1 MKSYLD
7 LVSQYARVHRK
18 KNRITV
24 LCITIAVCLVTA
36 IFGMADMAVRAEVD
50 RAIREDGNFHI
61 AIKDLDE
68 ATGQMIGI
76 RPDVAVSG
84 WLTAASSAELD
95 GRALM
100 LQGSSE
106 ALSAEMGLTVNQGHF
121 PQTAD
126 EALVDRQL
134 LDALGLS
141 IGDTV
146 TTEAMGGP
154 PLTFTICGTFNDF
167 SSLKSKDRHAAFFNE
182 AGIKQRLDG
191 RDSQKVYY
199 LQFKNPLD
207 IRPGIEDIQTTYGL
221 SQDQIQENKRL
232 LGLYGVSGD
241 PYAYSLYGIALVLFL
256 LVLVAG
262 TIMISSSF
270 NISILERTQFFGLL
284 RCLGASKKQIR
295 RYVRRESLGFS
306 LRGIPMGLLAGTV
319 IIWISCAAVGHFNPT
334 FYGNLPLFQLSP
346 IGLAAGVIVGLLT
359 VFLAAMS
366 PCKKASKVSPLN
378 AVTGNMESNLPR
390 VHRAAKTSRLPVD
403 IAMGTSHAFGNRKN
417 MALMAASFAISIILF
432 LSFTVFIDF
441 MSHAMRPLKPN
452 TPDITV
458 ALEEEGLYLPDDLAA
473 RLNEVPGIERVFGRK
488 YAPLPESGGLSVSLI
503 SYENQQFDW
512 SEALLVDGSLD
523 SVRETPDTVLV
534 SYDNSQSWKTGDT
547 ITLQTPGGSKAV
559 TVGGVLSSLPFN
571 AGENEAILISSENT
585 FNHIMGNHGYTV
597 IDLQVNEAAGDETL
611 DTVSALA
618 AAPEKAHSGTP
629 GYDITV
635 ADSRQSNQEARSAFY
650 TMSTFVYGFLFI
662 IALITVFNIINSM
675 NISVSSRINQYG
687 VMRAVGMSGRQLVR
701 MVASE
706 SAAYA
711 LVGCLAGT
719 VLGLP
724 LHALLYDRMITIRWG
739 DAWSLPWL
747 PLVIIIGLSL
757 ATTFLSI
764 IGPTQKIRRM
774 DIVDVVN
781 AE

>member
-24 LCITIAVCLVTA
+24 LCIIIAVCLVTA
-36 IFGMADMAVRAEVD
+36 IFGMADMAMRAEVD

-68 ATGQMIGI
+68 AAGQMISI

-84 WLTAASSAELD
+84 RLTAASSAEL
-95 GRALM
+95 GGKELM

-106 ALSAEMGLTVNQGHF
+106 ALSAEMGLTVSEGHF

-126 EALVDRQL
+126 EALMDRQA

-146 TTEAMGGP
+146 TTEAVSGP
-154 PLTFTICGTFNDF
+154 PVTFTICGTFNDF
-167 SSLKSKDRHAAFFNE
+167 SALKARDRHAAFFNE
-182 AGIKQRLDG
+182 AGINQRLEG
-191 RDSQKVYY
+191 RDSRSIYY
-199 LQFKNPLD
+199 VQFKNALD
-207 IRPGIEDIQTTYGL
+207 IRPGIEDIQSTYGL
-221 SQDQIQENKRL
+221 SPDQIQENQRL

-241 PYAYSLYGIALVLFL
+241 PYAYGLYGIALVLFL

-270 NISILERTQFFGLL
+270 NISIMERTQFFGLL
-284 RCLGASKKQIR
+284 RCLGASKKQVR

-306 LRGIPMGLLAGTV
+306 LRGIPLGLLGGTV
-319 IIWISCAAVGHFNPT
+319 IIWISCAVVGHFNPA
-334 FYGNLPLFQLSP
+334 FYGNLPLFKLSP
-346 IGLAAGVIVGLLT
+346 IGLAAGVIVGFLT

-366 PCKKASKVSPLN
+366 PCKKASRVSPLN
-378 AVTGNMESNLPR
+378 AVNGNTEENLPR
-390 VHRAAKTSRLPVD
+390 VHRAARTSRLPVD
-403 IAMGTSHAFGNRKN
+403 IAMGASHAFGSRKN

-441 MSHAMRPLKPN
+441 MSHAMRPLKPS
-452 TPDITV
+452 TPDVTA
-458 ALEEEGLYLPDDLAA
+458 ALEEDGLYLPDNMAA
-473 RLNEVPGIERVFGRK
+473 ELSAIPGVERVFGRK
-488 YAPLPESGGLSVSLI
+488 YALLPERDGFAISLI
-503 SYENQQFDW
+503 SYEDQQFDW
-512 SEALLVDGSLD
+512 SEATLVDGSID
-523 SVRETPDTVLV
+523 RVREDTDTVLV
-534 SYDNSQSWKTGDT
+534 SYDNGQGWKTGDS
-547 ITLQTPGGSKAV
+547 ITLPTAGGDKTV

-571 AGENEAILISSENT
+571 AEENGEILISSENT
-585 FNHIMGNHGYTV
+585 FDRLIGSQGYTV
-597 IDLQVNEAAGDETL
+597 IDMQVNETASD
-611 DTVSALA
+611 DTINAVNALVTEA
-618 AAPEKAHSGTP
+618 ENTHSGTP

-711 LVGCLAGT
+711 LVGCIAGA

-724 LHALLYDRMITIRWG
+724 LHAFLFDRLITARWG
-739 DAWSLPWL
+739 DAWTLPWL
-747 PLVIIIGLSL
+747 PLTIIIALSL
-757 ATTFLSI
+757 ATTLLSI
-764 IGPTQKIRRM
+764 IAPTKKIRHM

>member
-18 KNRITV
+18 KNRTTV

-84 WLTAASSAELD
+84 WLIAASSAELD

-146 TTEAMGGP
+146 TTEAVGGP

-167 SSLKSKDRHAAFFNE
+167 SSLKSRDRHAAFFNE
-182 AGIKQRLDG
+182 SGIKQRLDG

-295 RYVRRESLGFS
+295 RYVRRESFGFS

-334 FYGNLPLFQLSP
+334 FYGNLPLFQISP

-359 VFLAAMS
+359 IFLAAMS

-458 ALEEEGLYLPDDLAA
+458 ALEEECLYLPDDLAA

-488 YAPLPESGGLSVSLI
+488 YAPLPESSGLSVSLI

-512 SEALLVDGSLD
+512 SEALLVDGSID
-523 SVRETPDTVLV
+523 SVRERPDTVLV

-585 FNHIMGNHGYTV
+585 FNNIMGNHGYTV
-597 IDLQVNEAAGDETL
+597 IDLQINEAASDETL
-611 DTVSALA
+611 DAVNALA
-618 AAPEKAHSGTP
+618 AAAEKAHSDTP
-629 GYDITV
+629 GYDVTV

-774 DIVDVVN
+774 DIVDVI
-781 AE
+781 ESE

>member
-7 LVSQYARVHRK
+7 LIPQYARAHRK

-36 IFGMADMAVRAEVD
+36 IFGMADMAIRAEVD
-50 RAIREDGNFHI
+50 RAIREVGNFHVI
-61 AIKDLDE
+61 LKDLD
-68 ATGQMIGI
+68 AAAGQMISL

-84 WLTAASSAELD
+84 QLTAAASTALD
-95 GRALM
+95 GKELL

-106 ALSAEMGLTVNQGHF
+106 ALAQEMGLTVNEGSF
-121 PQTAD
+121 PMQPG
-126 EALVDRQL
+126 EALIDRQAL
-134 LDALGLS
+134 EQLGLS
-141 IGDTV
+141 IGDTI
-146 TTEAMGGP
+146 TTEAVGGP
-154 PLTFTICGTFNDF
+154 PVTFTISGVFNDF
-167 SSLKSKDRHAAFFNE
+167 SALKSKDRHAAFFNE
-182 AGIKQRLDG
+182 AGIQALSG
-191 RDSQKVYY
+191 RDTQSACYV
-199 LQFKNPLD
+199 QFKSPLD
-207 IRPGIEDIQTTYGL
+207 IRPGIADIQATYGL
-221 SQDQIQENKRL
+221 SPDQIQENQRL

-256 LVLVAG
+256 LVLTAG

-270 NISILERTQFFGLL
+270 NISVLERTRFFGLL
-284 RCLGASKKQIR
+284 RCLGASKKQVR

-306 LRGIPMGLLAGTV
+306 LRGIPLGLLAGTV
-319 IIWISCAAVGHFNPT
+319 IIWICCAVVGHFNPT
-334 FYGNLPLFQLSP
+334 FYGGLPLFQLSP
-346 IGLAAGVIVGLLT
+346 IGLAAGVVVGFLT

-366 PCKKASKVSPLN
+366 PCKKASGVSPLN
-378 AVTGNMESNLPR
+378 AVTGNLESSRPR
-390 VHRAAKTSRLPVD
+390 VHRAARTSRLPVEL
-403 IAMGTSHAFGNRKN
+403 AMGASHAFGNRKN

-441 MSHAMRPLKPN
+441 MSHAMRPLKPS

-458 ALEEEGLYLPDDLAA
+458 ALEQEGLYLPDELVAQLAA
-473 RLNEVPGIERVFGRK
+473 VPGVERVFGRK
-488 YAPLPESGGLSVSLI
+488 YAPLPQEGGPDLSLI
-503 SYENQQFDW
+503 SYEDQQLDW
-512 SEALLVDGSLD
+512 AGATLVDGSLD
-523 SVRETPDTVLV
+523 TIREKPDTVLV
-534 SYDNSQSWKTGDT
+534 SYDNGQGWTTGDT
-547 ITLQTPGGSKAV
+547 ITLALPGGSRTV

-571 AGENEAILISSENT
+571 AGDSGEILISSEAA
-585 FNHIMGNHGYTV
+585 FDHLVGRQGYTV
-597 IDLQVNEAAGDETL
+597 IDLQVGDAAGSSTIDAVNAL
-611 DTVSALA
+611 VQSA
-618 AAPEKAHSGTP
+618 EKTHSGTP
-629 GYDITV
+629 GYDIAV

-675 NISVSSRINQYG
+675 NISVSSRMGQYG

-711 LVGCLAGT
+711 LAGCAAGT

-724 LHALLYDRMITIRWG
+724 LHAFLYGQMITARWG
-739 DAWSLPWL
+739 DAWALPWL
-747 PLVIIIGLSL
+747 PLAIIIGLAL
-757 ATTFLSI
+757 ATTLLSI

>member
-7 LVSQYARVHRK
+7 LVSQYARVHRR

-36 IFGMADMAVRAEVD
+36 IFGMADMAIRAEVD

-68 ATGQMIGI
+68 AAGQMISL

-84 WLTAASSAELD
+84 GLTAASSAALG
-95 GRALM
+95 GRELM

-106 ALSAEMGLTVNQGHF
+106 ALSSEMG
-121 PQTAD
+121 
-126 EALVDRQL
+126 QL

-146 TTEAMGGP
+146 TTEAVGGP
-154 PLTFTICGTFNDF
+154 PVTFTICGTFNDF
-167 SSLKSKDRHAAFFNE
+167 SALKSRDRHAAFFNE
-182 AGIKQRLDG
+182 AGIKQCLEN
-191 RDSQKVYY
+191 RDSRTVYY
-199 LQFKNPLD
+199 LQFKNALD

-221 SQDQIQENKRL
+221 SPGQIQENQRL

-241 PYAYSLYGIALVLFL
+241 PYAYALYGIALVLFL
-256 LVLVAG
+256 LVLIAG

-284 RCLGASKKQIR
+284 RCLGASKKQ
-295 RYVRRESLGFS
+295 VRRESLGFS

-319 IIWISCAAVGHFNPT
+319 IIWISCAVVGHFNPT

-346 IGLAAGVIVGLLT
+346 IGLAAGVIVGFLT

-378 AVTGNMESNLPR
+378 AVTGNMESNLPK

-441 MSHAMRPLKPN
+441 MSHAMRPLKPS

-458 ALEEEGLYLPDDLAA
+458 ALEENGLYLPDDLAA
-473 RLNEVPGIERVFGRK
+473 KLNEVPGIERAFGRK
-488 YAPLPESGGLSVSLI
+488 YAPLPEKNGLAISLI
-503 SYENQQFDW
+503 SYEDQQFDW
-512 SEALLVDGSLD
+512 SEAVLVDGSID
-523 SVRETPDTVLV
+523 SVRENPDTVLV
-534 SYDNSQSWKTGDT
+534 SYDNRQNWKTGDT
-547 ITLQTPGGSKAV
+547 ITLPAAGGDKTV

-571 AGENEAILISSENT
+571 AEENGEILISSEDT
-585 FNHIMGNHGYTV
+585 FDRITGGQGYTV
-597 IDLQVNEAAGDETL
+597 IDLQVNEAASDDTL
-611 DTVSALA
+611 GTINALVEGA
-618 AAPEKAHSGTP
+618 ESAHSGTP

-635 ADSRQSNQEARSAFY
+635 ADSRQGNQEARSAFY

-662 IALITVFNIINSM
+662 IALITIFNIINSM

-687 VMRAVGMSGRQLVR
+687 VMRAVGMSGRQLVQ

-711 LVGCLAGT
+711 LVGCAAGA

-724 LHALLYDRMITIRWG
+724 LHAFLYDQMITTRWG

-764 IGPTQKIRRM
+764 IGPTKKIRRM

>member
-7 LVSQYARVHRK
+7 LVSQYARVHRR

-24 LCITIAVCLVTA
+24 LCIAIAVCLVTA
-36 IFGMADMAVRAEVD
+36 IFGMADMAIRAEVD

-68 ATGQMIGI
+68 AAGQMISL

-84 WLTAASSAELD
+84 WLTAASSAELG
-95 GRALM
+95 GRELM

-106 ALSAEMGLTVNQGHF
+106 ALSSEMGLTVSEGRF

-146 TTEAMGGP
+146 TTEAVGGP
-154 PLTFTICGTFNDF
+154 PVTFTICGTFNDF
-167 SSLKSKDRHAAFFNE
+167 SSLKSRDRHAAFFNE
-182 AGIKQRLDG
+182 AGIKQCLES
-191 RDSQKVYY
+191 RDSRTVYY
-199 LQFKNPLD
+199 LQFKNTLD

-221 SQDQIQENKRL
+221 SPGQIQENQRL

-241 PYAYSLYGIALVLFL
+241 PYGYALYGIALVLFL
-256 LVLVAG
+256 LVLTAG

-284 RCLGASKKQIR
+284 RCLGASKKQVR

-306 LRGIPMGLLAGTV
+306 LRGIPLGLLAGTV
-319 IIWISCAAVGHFNPT
+319 IIWISCAVVGHFNPA

-346 IGLAAGVIVGLLT
+346 IGLAAGVIVGFLT

-366 PCKKASKVSPLN
+366 PCRKASKVSPLK
-378 AVTGNMESNLPR
+378 AVTGNMTDNLPR

-417 MALMAASFAISIILF
+417 MVLMAASFAISIVLF

-441 MSHAMRPLKPN
+441 MSHAMRPLKPS

-458 ALEEEGLYLPDDLAA
+458 ALEEDGLYLPDDLAEK
-473 RLNEVPGIERVFGRK
+473 LNEVPGIERVFGRK
-488 YAPLPESGGLSVSLI
+488 YAPLTQRDGLTISLI
-503 SYENQQFDW
+503 SYEDQQFDW
-512 SEALLVDGSLD
+512 SEAVLVDGSID
-523 SVRETPDTVLV
+523 SVRESPDTVLV
-534 SYDNSQSWKTGDT
+534 SYDNRQNWKTGDT
-547 ITLQTPGGSKAV
+547 ITLPTADGDKTV

-571 AGENEAILISSENT
+571 AEANGEILIFSEDT
-585 FNHIMGNHGYTV
+585 FDRITGGQGYTV
-597 IDLQVNEAAGDETL
+597 IDLQVNEAAGDDTL
-611 DTVSALA
+611 DTVNALA
-618 AAPEKAHSGTP
+618 AAAESAHSGTP

-662 IALITVFNIINSM
+662 IALITIFNIINSM

-711 LVGCLAGT
+711 LVGCAAGA

-724 LHALLYDRMITIRWG
+724 LHAFLYDQMVTARWG

-747 PLVIIIGLSL
+747 PLAIIIGLSL

-764 IGPTQKIRRM
+764 IGPTKKIRRM